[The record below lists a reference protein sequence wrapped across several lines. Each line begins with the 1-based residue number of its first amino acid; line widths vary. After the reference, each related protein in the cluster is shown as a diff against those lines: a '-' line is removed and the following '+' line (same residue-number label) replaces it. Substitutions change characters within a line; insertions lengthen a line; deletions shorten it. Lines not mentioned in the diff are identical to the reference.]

1 MYVSDPDVCPV
12 PEVEGVQCVARKRQ
26 VQEDRAVQKGTQQQ
40 SLYRQ
45 PG

>member
-1 MYVSDPDVCPV
+1 MHVSDPDVCTV
-12 PEVEGVQCVARKRQ
+12 PEVEGLQRVARKRQ
-26 VQEDRAVQKGTQQQ
+26 VQEDRAVQEGTQQQ